1 MATILCVDDEP
12 ATGVV
17 LEHHLSTIGHQP
29 LLAASVD
36 EALKTV
42 ARTPVDLIIA
52 DYRMPGATGL
62 DLLGL
67 LEKESYDIP
76 VIIMTGY
83 SSIEHAVTS
92 IKSGAIDY
100 LTKPIR
106 PEVLEIAVAQALE
119 VARLRRENEQFRREI
134 TRFRST
140 RALVGKSPQFRQVM
154 ETIAAVAPTKA
165 TVLLEGESGT
175 GKELFARAIHDQSPR
190 HDRPFISINCAAMP
204 EGLVE
209 SALFGH
215 EKGAFTG
222 ATVRTAGAFERAH
235 GGTLLM
241 DEISEMRLD
250 FQAKLLRVIQEQE
263 FERVGGHQA
272 IQVDVR
278 LIATTNRD
286 LRSEI
291 EAGRFRTDLYYR
303 LNVVPIVSPPLRER
317 VEDIPVLVQHF
328 ARRAAEEIGVTASSV
343 AQETIDLLLA
353 HSWPGNIRELAN
365 AVERAVILSRGGV
378 LRPEVFQ
385 GILEAASTRPVLP
398 TLGVL
403 EAARATA
410 RQAGSPVASGPEAYN
425 LDELERAAI
434 RRALAATG
442 GNRTRAA
449 RLLGINERTLRN
461 KLKVCPQEA
470 AAAEN

>member
-17 LEHHLSTIGHQP
+17 LEHHLTKIGHRP
-29 LLAASVD
+29 LLAASVE
-36 EALKTV
+36 EALKTI

-52 DYRMPGATGL
+52 DYRMPKATGL
-62 DLLGL
+62 DLLGV
-67 LEKESYDIP
+67 LEKEGYQVP

-83 SSIEHAVTS
+83 SSIEHAVIS

-106 PEVLEIAVAQALE
+106 PETLEIAVTQALE
-119 VARLRRENEQFRREI
+119 VMRLRRENEQFRREI
-134 TRFRST
+134 NKFRST
-140 RALVGKSPQFRQVM
+140 RSLIGESPPFRRVM
-154 ETIAAVAPTKA
+154 ETIATVAPTKA

-190 HDRPFISINCAAMP
+190 HDSPFISINCAAMP

-222 ATVRTAGAFERAH
+222 ATIRTAGAFERAH
-235 GGTLLM
+235 GGTLLL

-250 FQAKLLRVIQEQE
+250 LQSKLLRVIQEHE

-272 IQVDVR
+272 IRVDVR

-286 LRSEI
+286 LKAEAD
-291 EAGRFRTDLYYR
+291 AGRFRNDLFYR
-303 LNVVPIVSPPLRER
+303 LNVVPITTPPLRDR
-317 VEDIPVLVQHF
+317 KDDVPVLVQHF
-328 ARRAAEEIGVTASSV
+328 ARRAGEEIGVSV
-343 AQETIDLLLA
+343 TGVAPDTIELLLR
-353 HSWPGNIRELAN
+353 HSWPGNVRELAN
-365 AVERAVILSRGGV
+365 VVERAVILSRGGV
-378 LRPEVFQ
+378 LRPEAFQ
-385 GILEAASTRPVLP
+385 GIIEAVVPRPTPP
-398 TLGVL
+398 TTVGAVK
-403 EAARATA
+403 AAA
-410 RQAGSPVASGPEAYN
+410 VASSGTMVADAAPEPFN
-425 LDELERAAI
+425 LDELERMAI
-434 RRALAATG
+434 GRALVATG

-449 RLLGINERTLRN
+449 KLLGISERTLRN
-461 KLKVCPQEA
+461 KLNGPREQVVS
-470 AAAEN
+470 EN